1 MGIFIGPPYLKIL
14 VEIREMKKNKEKYI
28 NTNTDST
35 LKSNHILLLGDSIID
50 NKSYVQSNELDVTAH
65 LEMLFEDQ
73 PEVYIHNNAVDG
85 YTMSDLI
92 ENNLN
97 LESTHEP
104 SHIIISIG
112 GNDLLGYLPF
122 LQQTID
128 LFGAGT
134 MVDAWAP
141 IKNGR
146 TMNPSRN
153 TVLGE
158 TYFDITKP
166 FTKQYETIVANL
178 SNHRAKLLLCT
189 VYEGDLVDS
198 DEFSDVNNSSKT
210 MVSLFNDI
218 VYRTS
223 NKYSADVLELRE
235 IFVRPEDY
243 ANPIEPSHI
252 GGGKLAKAIQKWVN
266 DV

>member
-1 MGIFIGPPYLKIL
+1 MYRKGTVILKNRHNQTNESLNISCQNKKWG
-14 VEIREMKKNKEKYI
+14 VRE
-28 NTNTDST
+28 
-35 LKSNHILLLGDSIID
+35 L
-50 NKSYVQSNELDVTAH
+50 
-65 LEMLFEDQ
+65 
-73 PEVYIHNNAVDG
+73 
-85 YTMSDLI
+85 
-92 ENNLN
+92 
-97 LESTHEP
+97 
-104 SHIIISIG
+104 
-112 GNDLLGYLPF
+112 
-122 LQQTID
+122 
-128 LFGAGT
+128 
-134 MVDAWAP
+134 
-141 IKNGR
+141 
-146 TMNPSRN
+146 NPSRN
-153 TVLGE
+153 RVFEE
-158 TYFDITKP
+158 TYFEIIKP

-218 VYRTS
+218 VYRTA

-235 IFVRPEDY
+235 IFVSPEDY